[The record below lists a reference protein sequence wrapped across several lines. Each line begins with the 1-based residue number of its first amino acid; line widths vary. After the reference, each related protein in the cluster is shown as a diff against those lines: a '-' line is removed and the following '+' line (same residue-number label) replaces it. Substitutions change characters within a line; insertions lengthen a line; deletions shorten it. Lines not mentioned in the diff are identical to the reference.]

1 MSNTR
6 GFITN
11 PSGAGGFKKGVSGNP
26 KGRPRNEDSIAWWT
40 KQFLAMTIAQMRGY
54 PRRRGGSRAMHIAEL
69 SAYNLVVSAVGNLQA
84 TKTVT
89 RLSEGKLKTTSRQPI
104 Q

>member
-1 MSNTR
+1 MSNAR

-40 KQFLAMTIAQMRGY
+40 KQFLAMTTAQMRGY
-54 PRRRGGSRAMHIAEL
+54 PRRRGGSRAMRIAEL